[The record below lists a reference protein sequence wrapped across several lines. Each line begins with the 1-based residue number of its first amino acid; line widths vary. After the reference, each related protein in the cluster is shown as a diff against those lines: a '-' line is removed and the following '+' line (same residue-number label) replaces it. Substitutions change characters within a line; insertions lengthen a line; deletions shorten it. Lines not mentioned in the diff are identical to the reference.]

1 MKPIF
6 RTDRVL
12 LILFALV
19 YLFRFA
25 SSMEMGIMPQDAYY
39 YLYSEYLDWSYFDHP
54 PAVAYMLRISS
65 ELFGQSVAVLKATN
79 FVVSLLALIA
89 FYYLSS
95 LFVSKRKALYSTI
108 FYGVTL
114 QLTVLSM
121 VTTPDVPLLL
131 FWTLSLIAFFKA
143 LEGVKWHWWAVT
155 GLLIGLS
162 FMSKYTGVFLLA
174 GVFGFLILSRNH
186 RHYLLSWQMSILL
199 LCALIPAVPIVWWNY
214 SNDWISFKF
223 QSAERADDV
232 AKFALKPKYFF
243 GNIGTQM
250 LLLIPVGFVVL
261 FAVFYKQIRKILR
274 DKFKLNDHTL
284 FLLIFSLPIILFF
297 YGVSWIYWVKLNWT
311 MSAYIAGFVLIS
323 RYLNRRLVLVQL
335 IVSLVIHL
343 LLYIQISEYLFQVK
357 SDDTWEGWVEL
368 AAEVKKLKVEYPDH
382 FIFSADG
389 YKTSAVLNFYLN
401 EHVYSGN
408 VVGLNGLQ
416 FSLINS
422 NLVSLAGRDALYID
436 SQRKFLKSYGT
447 QEILNL
453 HFQNVLEL
461 SPIIVYDEDGN
472 PQRIFAVYECLNYRH
487 PVLVKN
493 TP

>member
-1 MKPIF
+1 
-6 RTDRVL
+6 
-12 LILFALV
+12 
-19 YLFRFA
+19 
-25 SSMEMGIMPQDAYY
+25 
-39 YLYSEYLDWSYFDHP
+39 
-54 PAVAYMLRISS
+54 
-65 ELFGQSVAVLKATN
+65 
-79 FVVSLLALIA
+79 
-89 FYYLSS
+89 
-95 LFVSKRKALYSTI
+95 
-108 FYGVTL
+108 
-114 QLTVLSM
+114 
-121 VTTPDVPLLL
+121 
-131 FWTLSLIAFFKA
+131 
-143 LEGVKWHWWAVT
+143 
-155 GLLIGLS
+155 
-162 FMSKYTGVFLLA
+162 MSKYTGVFLLA

-311 MSAYIAGFVLIS
+311 MPAYIAGFVLIS